1 MRWSII
7 KIVFRKELR
16 EMLRDR
22 RSLAI
27 MFGIPLVLYPILT
40 VLIGTI
46 GVSKKKQF
54 TETPAR
60 VTIVNAADAPNLVQV
75 VEQKESGATNVPSKD
90 PDKDL
95 AEGKLDAVLIVPAKT
110 QAEAL
115 AGKQPEIV
123 IKLDRSRTS
132 TAFVEGKVN
141 KLLSNFDRWVVE
153 QRLRDRGENIDLLK
167 PLKRNTVDIASA
179 DQRFGK
185 LMAMSLPVILLM

>member
-1 MRWSII
+1 MMRLSIV

-22 RSLAI
+22 RSLTI

-60 VTIVNAADAPNLVQV
+60 VTIVNSQDAPNLI
-75 VEQKESGATNVPSKD
+75 EAIDEKDSGATLVLSAD
-90 PDKDL
+90 PEKDL
-95 AEGKLDAVLIVPAKT
+95 AAGKVDAILIVPAKT
-110 QAEAL
+110 QSNAL
-115 AGKQPEIV
+115 AGQQPEVI

-132 TAFVEGKVN
+132 TTFVEGKIN
-141 KLLSNFDRWVVE
+141 
-153 QRLRDRGENIDLLK
+153 
-167 PLKRNTVDIASA
+167 
-179 DQRFGK
+179 
-185 LMAMSLPVILLM
+185 